1 MSATE
6 LEGLS
11 LFRGNDLVLT
21 NEITVNHPKVSDIE
35 SIGESKY
42 SELFSCISATSVDI
56 ADILCF
62 ELNIWYEDIKDEW
75 EFFIQ
80 KCLMESKE
88 ISVRIEEFAIPV
100 LEDHCLAIGDSYR
113 DALNF
118 FFKLSG
124 EYIILEK
131 SINGIPQRII
141 YNVVPHIRDDKV
153 LYYDLKKDAFK
164 FTKFFYELTVKF
176 LNKINWAKR
185 DYDFLKGGTKGA
197 RKYILKNTLY
207 KDRKKDKKNIITIE
221 SIASSLVAKG
231 IPYTDIWNLP
241 IYSLYSI
248 YYRLV
253 KMDEYNNTITALY
266 SGCIDTKK
274 NPINWEKINWS
285 SVIN

>member
-11 LFRGNDLVLT
+11 LFRGDDLVLT
-21 NEITVNHPKVSDIE
+21 NEITVNHPKISDIE

-124 EYIILEK
+124 EYIVLEK
-131 SINGIPQRII
+131 SINE
-141 YNVVPHIRDDKV
+141 DKKLNIGYARVSTQKQKNNLIKQSQV
-153 LYYDLKKDAFK
+153 L
-164 FTKFFYELTVKF
+164 
-176 LNKINWAKR
+176 R
-185 DYDFLKGGTKGA
+185 DYA
-197 RKYILKNTLY
+197 NQM
-207 KDRKKDKKNIITIE
+207 
-221 SIASSLVAKG
+221 A
-231 IPYTDIWNLP
+231 
-241 IYSLYSI
+241 
-248 YYRLV
+248 
-253 KMDEYNNTITALY
+253 
-266 SGCIDTKK
+266 
-274 NPINWEKINWS
+274 
-285 SVIN
+285 